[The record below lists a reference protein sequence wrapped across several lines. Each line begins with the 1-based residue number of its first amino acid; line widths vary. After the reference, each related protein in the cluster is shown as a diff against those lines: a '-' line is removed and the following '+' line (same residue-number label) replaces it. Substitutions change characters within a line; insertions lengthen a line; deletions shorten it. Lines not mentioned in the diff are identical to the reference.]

1 MQVYVY
7 NKKKLEHADYRTIRK
22 ALSFFSFMIVDL
34 EKPEEDN
41 AEEAEAISIWK
52 KELNKY
58 NIDVSEIVGIKNALS
73 QLLNEKNPP
82 RMLLIK
88 SIETLEKMIT
98 LLRDLKYAP

>member
-7 NKKKLEHADYRTIRK
+7 NKKKLERADYRTIRK
-22 ALSFFSFMIVDL
+22 ALSFYSFMIVDL

-58 NIDVSEIVGIKNALS
+58 NIDVSKIVGVKNALN